1 MTRVPAR
8 LHATSLSWRT
18 GFSYT
23 PGLFA
28 GIWLTALLAVAGA
41 GGRIVVPLTI
51 QYALDHTLLHPTGSD
66 SGHVLPVAITVG
78 AVAVTVAGVSSFLLN
93 RRLVRTAETALAQ
106 LRERAFTHVFTLAPG
121 TLDDRRRGSLVA
133 RVTSDVDTVSQFTQA
148 GGVTLVTNLAQM
160 LMAAA
165 VMLVYSWPLAL
176 VVIGVSVLA
185 VVAMRLTQRVIARRF
200 GDVRIAVGALYDGIS
215 EMLHGV
221 EVARSYGMTDVVHA
235 RVDNL
240 ITGTEQKLL
249 RAQRPLAI
257 NMSLGEAAS
266 GLITT
271 TVVLFGAAAGAGY
284 IGWLD
289 LTAGRLIAF
298 LFLITFFVR
307 PLQFSVSILGDS
319 QSAVAGLRRVLALL
333 AEPSAAVPDHAGVA
347 LPEGGISLRLRGVEF
362 GYTPDT
368 RALHRIDL
376 TIAPHEHVAVVG
388 ETGSGKSTFAKL
400 ITRQLV
406 PTRGEIEL
414 AGVDSRYITDSSL
427 SRRIAIVP
435 QDAFLFDRN
444 VMDNIALGR
453 PGATHRDVRDVLADL
468 GLQEWVDGLPEGLD
482 TAAGTRGEALSSG
495 ERQLVALA
503 RTALIDP
510 DLLVLDEAT
519 SGVDPATDM
528 RVQQA
533 LARLTKGRT
542 TVTIAH
548 RMITAETADT
558 VALFHGGS
566 LVEHGSHDEL
576 VARGG
581 RYAALHAAWAAMN
594 SL

>member
-1 MTRVPAR
+1 MNRVVAR
-8 LHATSLSWRT
+8 LRTATLSLRT

-23 PGLFA
+23 PGLFT
-28 GIWLTALLAVAGA
+28 GVWLTALLAIAGA

-51 QYALDHTLLHPTGSD
+51 QYALDHTLLHPTASED
-66 SGHVLPVAITVG
+66 GHVLPVAITIG
-78 AVAVTVAGVSSFLLN
+78 AVAVTVAGVSSLLLN

-106 LRERAFTHVFTLAPG
+106 LRERAFAHVFALAPG
-121 TLDDRRRGSLVA
+121 TLDDRRRGSLVS

-148 GGVTLVTNLAQM
+148 GGVTLVSNLAQM
-160 LMAAA
+160 FMAAA

-176 VVIGVSVLA
+176 LVIGVSVLA
-185 VVAMRLTQRVIARRF
+185 VIAMRLTQRVIARRF
-200 GDVRIAVGALYDGIS
+200 GDVRIAVAALYDGIS

-221 EVARSYGMTDVVHA
+221 EVARSYGMTDLVHA

-240 ITGTEQKLL
+240 IIGTEQKLL
-249 RAQRPLAI
+249 RAQRPLAV

-266 GLITT
+266 GVITT
-271 TVVLFGAAAGAGY
+271 TVVLFGAAAGAGH

-289 LTAGRLIAF
+289 LTAGRLVAF

-368 RALHRIDL
+368 RALQRIDL

-406 PTRGEIEL
+406 PTCGEIEL
-414 AGVDSRYITDSSL
+414 AGVDARRITDSSL

-435 QDAFLFDRN
+435 QEAFLFDRS
-444 VMDNIALGR
+444 VLDNIALGR
-453 PGATHRDVRDVLADL
+453 PGATRRDVLEVLGDL
-468 GLQEWVDGLPEGLD
+468 GLREWVDGLPEGLD
-482 TAAGTRGEALSSG
+482 TAAGIRGEALSAG

-519 SGVDPATDM
+519 SGVDPATDV

-558 VALFHGGS
+558 VALFHGGR
-566 LVEHGSHDEL
+566 LIEHGPHDEL
-576 VARGG
+576 VAHGG
-581 RYAALHAAWAAMN
+581 RYAALYGEWAAMN